1 MLHCSSPVVARLKSR
16 ASSIPGELILKASVW
31 LRPGITPC
39 VKTCA
44 SRERAALFSPFSC
57 FDHDGQCF
65 SFLIQ
70 RNRDKLSTREFDVGV
85 FTQPGPRA
93 DVGCLAASSVWTAV
107 RAIANCDWSRYAAL
121 TV

>member
-44 SRERAALFSPFSC
+44 SRERAELFSPFSS
-57 FDHDGQCF
+57 FDHDGQCC

-70 RNRDKLSTREFDVGV
+70 RNRDKLSTRKFDVGV
-85 FTQPGPRA
+85 FTQPGPTTDIGSQRRGSI
-93 DVGCLAASSVWTAV
+93 GCPFSPLPRRNVLGL
-107 RAIANCDWSRYAAL
+107 RRR
-121 TV
+121 

>member
-44 SRERAALFSPFSC
+44 SRERAELFSPFSS
-57 FDHDGQCF
+57 FDHDGQCC

-70 RNRDKLSTREFDVGV
+70 RNRDKLSTRKFDVGV
-85 FTQPGPRA
+85 FTQPGPLA
-93 DVGCLAASSVWTAV
+93 DQRRPVVDIALASPSDGLARQRRSA
-107 RAIANCDWSRYAAL
+107 
-121 TV
+121 